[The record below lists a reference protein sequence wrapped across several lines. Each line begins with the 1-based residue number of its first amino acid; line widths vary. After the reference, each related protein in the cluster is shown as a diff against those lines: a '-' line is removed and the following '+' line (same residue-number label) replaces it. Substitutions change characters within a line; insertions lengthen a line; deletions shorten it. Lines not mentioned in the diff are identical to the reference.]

1 MGRRVPR
8 LNEQLRREVAETLA
22 RQVRDPRVL
31 GVTVTGARASP
42 DLDLARIY
50 VRLSSQPEEH
60 DRQLEGLEASAAF
73 IRGVL
78 SRRLRLRRVP
88 ELRFVPDHTQESAA
102 RIEELLRSV
111 RPPAPDGPMPES
123 GEPDAEDP
131 GSSSDDP
138 MSDGSASAGPDGP
151 EDDRP

>member
-1 MGRRVPR
+1 MAGRRVPR

-31 GVTVTGARASP
+31 GVTVTGARTSP

-50 VRLSSQPEEH
+50 VRLSSDPEEE
-60 DRQLEGLEASAAF
+60 RQQMKGLEASAPF

-78 SRRLRLRRVP
+78 GRTLHLRRVP

-102 RIEELLRSV
+102 RIEALLREV
-111 RPPAPDGPMPES
+111 RPSDLGDT
-123 GEPDAEDP
+123 EPD
-131 GSSSDDP
+131 SDLPDP
-138 MSDGSASAGPDGP
+138 MSSGDEGTQGDGP
-151 EDDRP
+151 